1 MDNQRHV
8 GRECR
13 IVSNLI
19 KRKLDNMFSKK
30 FGEGFTG
37 IHSWIIAFIYN
48 NQNKE
53 IFQKDV
59 EEEFS
64 IRRSTATSILQLMEK
79 NGLIVRNSVEYDARL
94 KKLELTDK
102 AIKVHEMIGEEIDTI
117 ESQIVKGLTEEEV
130 ETFFRIADV
139 IINNLK

>member
-1 MDNQRHV
+1 MMDEQRHI

-13 IVSNLI
+13 TVSNLI

-37 IHSWIIAFIYN
+37 IHSWIIGFIYR

-64 IRRSTATSILQLMEK
+64 IRRSTATNILQLMEK
-79 NGLIVRNSVEYDARL
+79 NGLIVRKSVEYDARL

-102 AIKVHEMIGEEIDTI
+102 AIEVHELIGEEINNI
-117 ESQIVKGLTEEEV
+117 ESQVVKGLTEDEI
-130 ETFFRIADV
+130 ETFFMLIDK
-139 IINNLK
+139 IKKNL

>member
-13 IVSNLI
+13 TVSNLI
-19 KRKLDNMFSKK
+19 KRKLDNMFYKK

-64 IRRSTATSILQLMEK
+64 IRRSTATNILQLMEK
-79 NGLIVRNSVEYDARL
+79 NELIVRKSVEYDARL
-94 KKLELTDK
+94 KKLELTEK
-102 AIKVHEMIGEEIDTI
+102 AIKVHKLVGEEIESI
-117 ESQIVKGLTEEEV
+117 EGQVVKGLTEEEL
-130 ETFFRIADV
+130 EIFFILIDK
-139 IINNLK
+139 IKKNL